1 MTTASGYSEK
11 IRAIES
17 VGFVGWRGMV
27 GSVLLDRMREE
38 GDFAGI
44 KPHFYTTSQVGFEGP
59 DVGCETTAL
68 RDAYDLASLATHDA
82 IVTCQGG
89 DYTKQVLAQLR
100 RDGWDGYWIDAA
112 RAKRMDDDSVIVL
125 DPVNRDVID
134 RGIES
139 GIKNYIGGNCTVSLM
154 LMGLD
159 GLFKNDWVEWMSA
172 MTYQSASGAGAKGML
187 ELMAQMQSLSNGCA
201 DLLANPAT
209 TALEID
215 KQLGKVM
222 SSDGYPTEA
231 FGVPLAGSLI
241 PWIDAPTEDGS
252 TLEEWKA
259 NAEGNKILG
268 SNPAIPIDG
277 ICVRVG
283 AMRCHSQGFTI
294 KLKRDVPLDE
304 IESAIAGA
312 NEWVSFVPN
321 EMQATRE
328 RLAPAAVSGTMTI
341 PVGRVRKLRMGP
353 DFIGAF
359 TVGDQ
364 LLWGAAEPLRR
375 VLGILRSA
383 S

>member
-1 MTTASGYSEK
+1 M
-11 IRAIES
+11 RAIES

-27 GSVLLDRMREE
+27 GSVLLDRMRAE

-44 KPHFYTTSQVGFEGP
+44 EPYFYTTSQVGLEGP
-59 DVGCETTAL
+59 DVGVATAAL

-100 RDGWDGYWIDAA
+100 LDGWTGYWIDAA
-112 RAKRMDDDSVIVL
+112 RSKRMDDDSVIVL
-125 DPVNRDVID
+125 DPVNRHVID
-134 RGIES
+134 RGIET

-159 GLFKNDWVEWMSA
+159 GLFKNDWVEWMTA
-172 MTYQSASGAGAKGML
+172 MTYQSASGAGAAGMI
-187 ELMAQMQSLSNGCA
+187 ELMRQMRSLTDGCA
-201 DLLANPAT
+201 SLLSDPAA

-215 KQLGKVM
+215 QQLGAIM
-222 SSDGYPTEA
+222 TSDGYPTEA

-241 PWIDAPTEDGS
+241 PWIDARMEEGS

-259 NAEGNKILG
+259 YAEGNKILG
-268 SNPAIPIDG
+268 SNPSIPIDG

-304 IESAIAGA
+304 IEDAIADA
-312 NEWVSFVPN
+312 NDWVSFVPN
-321 EMQATRE
+321 DMQITKE
-328 RLAPAAVSGTMTI
+328 RLAPAAVSGTMNI

-353 DFIGAF
+353 DYLGAF

-375 VLGILRSA
+375 VLNILRAA